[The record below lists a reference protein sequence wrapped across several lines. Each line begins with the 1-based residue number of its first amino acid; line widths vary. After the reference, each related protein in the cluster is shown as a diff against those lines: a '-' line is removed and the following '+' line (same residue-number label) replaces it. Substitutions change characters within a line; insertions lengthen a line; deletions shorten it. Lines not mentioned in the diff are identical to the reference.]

1 MMGDQQVEGLA
12 VIGAETRSGEGRLIH
27 NVAIDS
33 PIASTP
39 IVGFENHGGRTYL
52 DDNETPLG
60 RPLVPGTGN
69 NEFAV
74 GEGVL
79 HKGVVGTYFHGP
91 ILPKNPQVADWLI
104 AHALRRRGIEASLP
118 ALDDSYETAAHD
130 VALAIVKRGA

>member
-52 DDNETPLG
+52 DEDETPLG
-60 RPLVPGTGN
+60 RPLVSGTGN
-69 NEFAV
+69 NEFAI

-104 AHALRRRGIEASLP
+104 EHALRRRGIEAALP